1 MNDLAEETQNIKNRA
16 QIFRNAALLRTLDR
30 ENRNR
35 RYRYSRI
42 NNINNNN
49 VKYLHTL
56 NTNTPDWKLTLGN
69 NNNNVP
75 NALRYKK
82 LTRNK
87 ASRNIL
93 KNIRAR
99 TRKHK
104 RA

>member
-49 VKYLHTL
+49 VRP
-56 NTNTPDWKLTLGN
+56 TNIK
-69 NNNNVP
+69 
-75 NALRYKK
+75 
-82 LTRNK
+82 
-87 ASRNIL
+87 
-93 KNIRAR
+93 
-99 TRKHK
+99 K
-104 RA
+104 RAVVSPQSGVTIDSVFKVS